1 VQNCFA
7 YERIPPMNA
16 NQVVSIAGLVVVV
29 IVVVCL
35 AGVMFAA
42 LKRAKGNI
50 VIHLIWRGV
59 IDFMLKIARLNPFP
73 PRGERIGI
81 KSKKRQ
87 PWHFRHWRAICAV
100 SLMGFMIA
108 APVRWWMEKP
118 AAWRM
123 LVSDEWK
130 ALLSLA
136 AHDPKEPVVVPLGGE
151 TRHKLKEV
159 LDAYTDRMRAD
170 HYQSAEVWVLDHYW
184 QYWNTQNLDEYM
196 DANKMFVAN
205 GGRIRR
211 MFLLTR
217 EELREPEVQAVLQ
230 RQCQIGR
237 PGAEQTGN
245 GFELWRADPDTI
257 KNQEEYEALAR
268 AFRQLPNTEKSF
280 DNFDVVQFN
289 DVLYYSADFST
300 NHRALGSSIWMF
312 NPEHVNKIDLRPL
325 FKKSIAERISCDQP
339 VLRAAREA
347 ALEP

>member
-1 VQNCFA
+1 MIATNHRLSTTDCFPTDSSILLLFRELKQYAGQCYYPGGSVQNCFA

-184 QYWNTQNLDEYM
+184 QYWNTQN
-196 DANKMFVAN
+196 
-205 GGRIRR
+205 
-211 MFLLTR
+211 
-217 EELREPEVQAVLQ
+217 
-230 RQCQIGR
+230 
-237 PGAEQTGN
+237 
-245 GFELWRADPDTI
+245 
-257 KNQEEYEALAR
+257 QEEYEALAR